1 MNPGADTA
9 RRRILLAAAAL
20 VAATP
25 WSLARAAG
33 GGRPIRLVVPFPAGG
48 GTDVLARLLAQGLGR
63 ELGTTV
69 IVDNVPGATGTI
81 GSAQVARSA
90 PDGNTLLL
98 GVSGSH
104 AIAPA
109 LFKNLPYQPTRDF
122 TAIARVAHGGNIL
135 VANPAYPANSVGE
148 MVAQVKK
155 SGAPLMYGSWGN
167 GSGGHLA
174 GESIRQATGI
184 PMEHVPYK
192 GVAPLLQDLMGGQ
205 IQVALADVA
214 GAMPLLQAG
223 RIKALAVTGRKR
235 SSALPKVPTLAEG
248 GVAFD
253 TEIWFAL
260 FAPARLPAAD
270 VERLAQASAR
280 VLRQPELKE
289 KINHLGMEA
298 DPVSRQGFDQQ
309 WREDIAT
316 WARVVKAG
324 GITLE

>member
-1 MNPGADTA
+1 MNPGTDTV
-9 RRRILLAAAAL
+9 RRRGLLAAAAW
-20 VAATP
+20 AAAAP
-25 WSLARAAG
+25 WPLAHAA

-48 GTDVLARLLAQGLGR
+48 GTDVLARLLAKGLGG
-63 ELGTTV
+63 ELDATV
-69 IVDNVPGATGTI
+69 VVDNVPGATGTI
-81 GSAQVARSA
+81 GSAQVARSL
-90 PDGNTLLL
+90 PDGHTLLL
-98 GVSGSH
+98 GVSGTH

-109 LFKNLPYQPTRDF
+109 LFKQLPYDPTRDF
-122 TAIARVAHGGNIL
+122 AAIVRVAHGGNIL
-135 VANPAYPANSVGE
+135 VANPAYPANSVAE

-155 SGAPLMYGSWGN
+155 SGMPLMYGSWGN

-192 GVAPLLQDLMGGQ
+192 GVAPLLQDLIGGQ

-223 RIKALAVTGRKR
+223 KIKALAVAGRKR
-235 SSALPKVPTLAEG
+235 SSALPKVPTLVESG
-248 GVAFD
+248 IAFD
-253 TEIWFAL
+253 TEIWYTL
-260 FAPARLPAAD
+260 FAPARVPAAE
-270 VERLAQASAR
+270 VQRLAQAGERA
-280 VLRQPELKE
+280 LRRPDAVE
-289 KINHLGMEA
+289 KIQGLGMEA
-298 DPVSRQGFDQQ
+298 DPISREGFDRQ